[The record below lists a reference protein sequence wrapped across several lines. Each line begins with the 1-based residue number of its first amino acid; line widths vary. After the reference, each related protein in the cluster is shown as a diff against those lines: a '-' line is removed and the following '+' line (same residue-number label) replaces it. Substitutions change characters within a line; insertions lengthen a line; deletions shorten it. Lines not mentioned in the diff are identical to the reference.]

1 MTLIVSAQISF
12 SRQSYLS
19 SCSATAWWK
28 LILCSPHKIF
38 VVSFCSG
45 SAMGWL
51 GLMTVMIE
59 NVLKIKQK
67 PTTFLLSSTTSSTK
81 VALKTFL
88 LVPAQFFSG
97 EFMICSATTIA
108 TAGRNDWISLAGVD
122 NKVSLLS
129 LKNRFRPGGDLDNSR
144 PNLLLICQSNWRYQH
159 SIRFYI
165 YEEFRE
171 LHEGRADYDYHA
183 L

>member
-1 MTLIVSAQISF
+1 
-12 SRQSYLS
+12 
-19 SCSATAWWK
+19 
-28 LILCSPHKIF
+28 
-38 VVSFCSG
+38 
-45 SAMGWL
+45 MGWL
-51 GLMTVMIE
+51 YLMTVMIE

-108 TAGRNDWISLAGVD
+108 TTAGRNDWISLAWVD

-129 LKNRFRPGGDLDNSR
+129 LKNRF
-144 PNLLLICQSNWRYQH
+144 
-159 SIRFYI
+159 
-165 YEEFRE
+165 
-171 LHEGRADYDYHA
+171 
-183 L
+183 